1 MRQFLRAAWQGW
13 KRVAEKIGHFQA
25 RLLFGLLYFVVVA
38 PFALGLKLFSDPLR
52 IKKSRDASRS
62 RWHEHPRQT
71 LTLEDAHRQF

>member
-1 MRQFLRAAWQGW
+1 MRQFLRAAWSGW

-38 PFALGLKLFSDPLR
+38 PFALGLKLFSDPLG
-52 IKKSRDASRS
+52 IKRKRS
-62 RWHEHPRQT
+62 LSWWHEHPRQT